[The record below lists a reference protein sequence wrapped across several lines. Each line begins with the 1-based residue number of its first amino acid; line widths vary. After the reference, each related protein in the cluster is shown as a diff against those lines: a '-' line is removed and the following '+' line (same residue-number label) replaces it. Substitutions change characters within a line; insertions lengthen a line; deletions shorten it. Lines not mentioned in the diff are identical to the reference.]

1 MYKKF
6 HMKFKANVLTIFAGE
21 YYVTDKEE
29 ILSTVLGSC
38 IAVCLYDDKNK
49 IAGFNHFMLPD
60 NNKAQNSSIN
70 LQGEQLV
77 EQSMRYGI
85 TSMEKLIAD
94 MQKNGAERSQLTAK
108 VFGGGNVLTKTNS
121 MPSIGDKNIGFT
133 RAFLK
138 SEKIKI
144 VSEDVGK
151 NYGRKIFFLTDKNAI
166 FVKRVALEPAEAEER
181 AYMKKILDIK
191 SEQDNVTLF

>member
-1 MYKKF
+1 
-6 HMKFKANVLTIFAGE
+6 
-21 YYVTDKEE
+21 
-29 ILSTVLGSC
+29 
-38 IAVCLYDDKNK
+38 
-49 IAGFNHFMLPD
+49 
-60 NNKAQNSSIN
+60 
-70 LQGEQLV
+70 
-77 EQSMRYGI
+77 MRYGI